1 MPLLPPVILAC
12 WPVHLRGPAWI
23 LCSIILSFF
32 NRRGQGHLALAFPM
46 KIDLDTIGCLLNQ
59 SEIETM
65 ARQFRFTGHEV
76 VSTPELAEMPVV
88 NTFAVTPDA
97 ASSFRAWLRT

>member
-46 KIDLDTIGCLLNQ
+46 KIYLDTISSRLNQ
-59 SEIETM
+59 SEIKTM
-65 ARQFRFTGHEV
+65 TRQFRLAGHEI
-76 VSTPELAEMPVV
+76 VSTPELAEMAVV
-88 NTFAVTPDA
+88 NTCAVTTQA
-97 ASSFRAWLRT
+97 ASD